1 MKTSYNFLIISLFAL
16 LIGLSGCSKE
26 DEVVLEPADQVA
38 GIYNGLTYSEAVDGV
53 SQTYDLTSTALKD
66 NVTITLTL
74 TKVTSSVVTVGI
86 SIAQRDSNGVMQT
99 TTDSLENVDLVQLST
114 GDFELR
120 IDGQRLG
127 QVGNGSLSLEQTFP
141 DTDSQGKAIE
151 VNVKITAK
159 KSANWMNIYENQVG
173 HNTKEEVGGGKLV
186 LCHTWFIFKYLH

>member
-1 MKTSYNFLIISLFAL
+1 MLNLTPNIFGWKIRAGSTLLLFPQSTMKTSYNFLIISLFAL

-141 DTDSQGKAIE
+141 DTDSQGNTVE

-159 KSANWMNIYENQVG
+159 KSAN
-173 HNTKEEVGGGKLV
+173 
-186 LCHTWFIFKYLH
+186 